1 MGELRSSMQRKSTIA
16 TNRRAAR
23 VYDAARG
30 TVLSNRRRGRGC
42 AATVVGVLFA
52 CAFATGCGD
61 GEDGGSSQATE
72 RTRFDPGNFGDPVA
86 GANKWL
92 PLNVGTQ
99 WVREGLTDVGNRRV
113 PHRVVSTVTDVSR
126 EIEGVRTVVL
136 LDQDFDGGQLAQQ
149 SLDYLARDQEGSVWY
164 LGSYTEEY
172 EGGQFVNATDAWLA
186 GVKGAKPG
194 ILMQADPR
202 TGTPQYFVAQPPG
215 GEEEV
220 DVAQVVETGR
230 SQCVPFKCYKDV
242 LVIREGKE
250 AAPDNEFKYYAPGV
264 GQILNTPRSASQ
276 HHDVEK
282 LINLTQVS
290 PRGLAELSK
299 EALRLDKHA
308 KVAAPDVFAD
318 APAAKQAL

>member
-1 MGELRSSMQRKSTIA
+1 
-16 TNRRAAR
+16 
-23 VYDAARG
+23 
-30 TVLSNRRRGRGC
+30 VLGSCRRGFV
-42 AATVVGVLFA
+42 AAAVAVLFA
-52 CAFATGCGD
+52 SASVLGCGSD
-61 GEDGGSSQATE
+61 EDGTSSLATA
-72 RTRFDPGNFGDPVA
+72 TIRFDPGNFGDPVA

-126 EIEGVRTVVL
+126 EVEGVRTVAL
-136 LDQDFDGGQLAQQ
+136 LDQDYDGGQLVQQ
-149 SLDYLARDQEGSVWY
+149 SLDYLAQDKQGNIWN

-186 GVKGAKPG
+186 AVKRAKPG

-202 TGTPQYFVAQPPG
+202 TGTPPYFVAQPPG
-215 GEEEV
+215 GDEEE

-242 LVIREGKE
+242 LVIREGKA

-282 LINLTQVS
+282 LINLTQLS
-290 PRGLAELSK
+290 PRGLAELSA
-299 EALRLDKHA
+299 EALKLDRQA
-308 KVAAPDVFAD
+308 KVKAPDVFGH
-318 APAAKQAL
+318 APTAKQTL

>member
-1 MGELRSSMQRKSTIA
+1 VA
-16 TNRRAAR
+16 TRVVAPRRGWPTAHP
-23 VYDAARG
+23 YDARCQA
-30 TVLSNRRRGRGC
+30 VLGSCRRGFV
-42 AATVVGVLFA
+42 AAAVAALFA
-52 CAFATGCGD
+52 GAWASGCGGD
-61 GEDGGSSQATE
+61 EDGTSSPTTE
-72 RTRFDPGNFGDPVA
+72 RIRFDPGNFGDPVA

-92 PLNVGTQ
+92 PLKVGTQ

-126 EIEGVRTVVL
+126 EVEGVRTVAL
-136 LDQDFDGGQLAQQ
+136 LDQNFDGGQLVQQ
-149 SLDYLARDQEGSVWY
+149 SLDYLAGDEQGNVWN
-164 LGSYTEEY
+164 LGSYTEDY

-202 TGTPQYFVAQPPG
+202 PGSPPYFVAQPPG

-220 DVAQVVETGR
+220 DVAQVVEAGQ

-242 LVIREGKE
+242 LVIREGK
-250 AAPDNEFKYYAPGV
+250 AVAPDNEFKYYAPGV

-282 LINLTQVS
+282 LINLTQLS
-290 PRGLAELSK
+290 PRGLAELST
-299 EALRLDKHA
+299 EALKLDRHA
-308 KVAAPDVFAD
+308 KVVTPDVFGD
-318 APAAKQAL
+318 APTAKQTL